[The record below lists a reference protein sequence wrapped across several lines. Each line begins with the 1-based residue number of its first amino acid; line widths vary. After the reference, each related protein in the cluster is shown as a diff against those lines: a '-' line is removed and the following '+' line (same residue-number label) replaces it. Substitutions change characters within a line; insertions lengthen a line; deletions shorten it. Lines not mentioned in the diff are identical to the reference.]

1 VTSLV
6 CPTGSGTAL
15 AARRLLEAI
24 ESGDV
29 ARLERELSRA
39 AVGPGVVEAALS
51 EGFERRELL
60 EAVTEQMRGGLRRMR
75 RGSSR
80 RLDGARV
87 QLRLLRHLA
96 AGRG

>member
-1 VTSLV
+1 VSSFV

-29 ARLERELSRA
+29 ARLEGELTRM
-39 AVGPGVVEAALS
+39 GGEPGAGAPALPDGVE
-51 EGFERRELL
+51 RWELL
-60 EAVTEQMRGGLRRMR
+60 EAVTEGMRGGLRRMR
-75 RGSSR
+75 RGASR

-96 AGRG
+96 AGRR